1 MQHDTQPPGAAKGV
15 RSIAA
20 DDRAAPLHRGQRP
33 AHAPEARG
41 DNPCPCPVAP
51 RYHAAMQHARTPR
64 HALPVRAG
72 RADTPAERRVDAAI
86 LGTGLVAAIAGCITV
101 ALTLPAD
108 VRPGP
113 VVALAFYG
121 LALIAMLGFAL
132 SYNLARGAR
141 ARAALRRLDHAAIF
155 LMIAGT
161 YTPFA
166 LVAIGGSW
174 GWSLIAFVWAGA
186 LAGMVLKLG
195 WPHRFERASIVA
207 YLALGWALL
216 GAMPPMLERLPTE
229 ALVLLGVGG
238 VLYSAGVGFH
248 VTRRM
253 PFQNE
258 AWHLCVVMAAACH
271 FGAVLVAVVPMA

>member
-1 MQHDTQPPGAAKGV
+1 MRHD
-15 RSIAA
+15 
-20 DDRAAPLHRGQRP
+20 RP
-33 AHAPEARG
+33 QSP
-41 DNPCPCPVAP
+41 
-51 RYHAAMQHARTPR
+51 
-64 HALPVRAG
+64 ALPVRAG

-86 LGTGLVAAIAGCITV
+86 LGTGLVAAIIGCIAV

-113 VVALAFYG
+113 VAALVFYGVALV
-121 LALIAMLGFAL
+121 AMLGFAL

-141 ARAALRRLDHAAIF
+141 SRAVLRRLDHAAIF

-174 GWSLIAFVWAGA
+174 GWSLIAFVWAGS

-216 GAMPPMLERLPTE
+216 GAVPPMLERLPTG

-238 VLYSAGVGFH
+238 VLYSAGVAFH
-248 VTRRM
+248 VRRHM

-258 AWHLCVVMAAACH
+258 AWHLCVVAAAACH
-271 FGAVLVAVVPMA
+271 FAAVVVGVVPVA

>member
-1 MQHDTQPPGAAKGV
+1 M
-15 RSIAA
+15 
-20 DDRAAPLHRGQRP
+20 
-33 AHAPEARG
+33 
-41 DNPCPCPVAP
+41 
-51 RYHAAMQHARTPR
+51 R
-64 HALPVRAG
+64 HPTKLRLDLPVRAG
-72 RADTPAERRVDAAI
+72 RQDTAAERRVDAAI
-86 LGTGLVAAIAGCITV
+86 LGSGLVAAIIGCIV
-101 ALTLPAD
+101 IALILPAD
-108 VRPGP
+108 APAGAVA
-113 VVALAFYG
+113 ALAFYG

-132 SYNLARGAR
+132 AYNLARGER
-141 ARAALRRLDHAAIF
+141 ARAVLRRLDHAAIF

-174 GWSLIAFVWAGA
+174 GWSLIAFVWTGS

-216 GAMPPMLERLPTE
+216 GALPAMLERVPTG

-238 VLYSAGVGFH
+238 LIYSAGIAFH

-258 AWHLCVVMAAACH
+258 VWHFCVVAAAGCH
-271 FGAVLVAVVPMA
+271 FAAVVVAVLPVA